1 MKRTLICQILFN
13 WFWHGK
19 FYQHIR
25 FVMLISVKTKCRLRV
40 DFTIMKVWVQTEMC
54 LVMTKHKFAGCWI
67 LRFYYLIAHYH
78 LKISSSKLVL
88 SSGSNCELYY
98 YYLQEIARTTP
109 VPTDVLVI
117 LDTEGLIVPRIL
129 MNVSRHPAH
138 LVSYQKFLWF
148 CITHVNKRQ
157 DFRKTPLLRYAFN
170 HFRQRIINCSV
181 WSFGN
186 MISCAIWRQ

>member
-40 DFTIMKVWVQTEMC
+40 DFTIMNVWVQTEMC

-67 LRFYYLIAHYH
+67 VRFHYLIAHYH

-88 SSGSNCELYY
+88 SSGSNCELCNYF
-98 YYLQEIARTTP
+98 AGNC
-109 VPTDVLVI
+109 TDYTGAYRCTCDPGYRGLNC
-117 LDTEGLIVPRIL
+117 TEDIDECESSPCAFGEL
-129 MNVSRHPAH
+129 S
-138 LVSYQKFLWF
+138 
-148 CITHVNKRQ
+148 
-157 DFRKTPLLRYAFN
+157 KT
-170 HFRQRIINCSV
+170 S
-181 WSFGN
+181 
-186 MISCAIWRQ
+186 